1 MPDTNTNTNNTEE
14 NGAAAARPNHGTPQ
28 TPVAPEGGMP
38 AFPGEDISGIP
49 TTPIAPEGGIPA
61 YPGNDLSNIPTTPV
75 APEGGRPAYPG
86 NMGNMGNMNPW
97 PNLPIFPFPT
107 PGLPSITY
115 YGQVRFLNAT
125 TNGMN
130 LDVLIDGQNVFSGS
144 TFATVSTYIQ
154 ISDGFHSITVRRTN
168 GPILYQQ
175 TLAFVSG
182 ENVTMVILDNA
193 SGVTLSKV
201 SDMGCTNVPSGY
213 GCLRVANMSYSG
225 SSYDVRL
232 FNNQIVFAGVTYKE
246 VTSFKQASAGNYTFF
261 VTNSQ
266 TNITTFNELP
276 MLVFAAIIGSSC
288 TGGGCAINNPL
299 LTYNINVQPGRV
311 YTSYIIGNPWS
322 NMYQVFTLED

>member
-1 MPDTNTNTNNTEE
+1 MAENNTNMTPTEG
-14 NGAAAARPNHGTPQ
+14 NGIAVARPNHRP
-28 TPVAPEGGMP
+28 PDYA
-38 AFPGEDISGIP
+38 GIP
-49 TTPIAPEGGIPA
+49 TTPIAPEGGPPVYDDELA
-61 YPGNDLSNIPTTPV
+61 GIPTTPI
-75 APEGGRPAYPG
+75 APEGGSPVWPG
-86 NMGNMGNMNPW
+86 NTQTGRPNPW
-97 PNLPIFPFPT
+97 PIYPILPLPT
-107 PGLPSITY
+107 PSLPAITY

-125 TNGMN
+125 TNNMN

-154 ISDGFHSITVRRTN
+154 ISDGFHTITVRRTN

-182 ENVTMVILDNA
+182 ENVTMVLLDHTG
-193 SGVTLSKV
+193 GVTLSKV

-225 SSYDVRL
+225 SAYDIRL
-232 FNNQIVFAGVTYKE
+232 FNNQIAFAGIGYKE

-266 TNITTFNELP
+266 FNITTFNELP
-276 MLVFAAIIGSSC
+276 VLVFATLVGV
-288 TGGGCAINNPL
+288 GCSGNGCMINNPL
-299 LTYNINVQPGRV
+299 LTYSINVQAGKT

-322 NMYQVFTLED
+322 NLYQVMTLED